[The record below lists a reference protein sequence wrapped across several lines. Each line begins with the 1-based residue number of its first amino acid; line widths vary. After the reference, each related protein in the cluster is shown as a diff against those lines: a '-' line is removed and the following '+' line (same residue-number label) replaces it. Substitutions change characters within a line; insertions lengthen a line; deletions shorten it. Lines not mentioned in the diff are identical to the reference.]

1 MKKTII
7 ASASLTMA
15 TLAFAGCRHH
25 TLPVQQTTSPV
36 VDGTSMTTQA
46 HETRGVLIGPV
57 MYIHDTNGIQA
68 QAQLHNTTKARV
80 VIKYKFEWFDANGL
94 LLPSA
99 AEGWQLVQVESQ
111 EKGKTIQAVSPN
123 PNAKKA
129 VLKTM

>member
-15 TLAFAGCRHH
+15 ALAFAGCRHH
-25 TLPVQQTTSPV
+25 TLPVQQTTSPL

-46 HETRGVLIGPV
+46 HETRGVLTGPV
-57 MYIHDTNGIQA
+57 MYIHDANGILA
-68 QAQLHNTTKARV
+68 QAELRNTTKART
-80 VIKYKFEWFDANGL
+80 VIKYKFEWFDVNGL
-94 LLPSA
+94 QLPSTV
-99 AEGWQLVQVESQ
+99 EGWMQVQVESL
-111 EKGKTIQAVSPN
+111 ESKAIQAVSPN